1 MADEPDPTKD
11 PKFKQVVDH
20 FLKTP
25 PKPHKRKKDEGR
37 KERINQNQDNDT
49 DGGRHRRSSKGD

>member
-1 MADEPDPTKD
+1 MANSDPTKD

-25 PKPHKRKKDEGR
+25 PKPHTKKEPVKRQKGKKVGDQNESGRPGEDGKEG
-37 KERINQNQDNDT
+37 
-49 DGGRHRRSSKGD
+49 

>member
-1 MADEPDPTKD
+1 MSDKSDPTKD

-25 PKPHKRKKDEGR
+25 PKPHAKKESVKRQRRKRVGDQNESGRPGEGG
-37 KERINQNQDNDT
+37 KE
-49 DGGRHRRSSKGD
+49 G

>member
-1 MADEPDPTKD
+1 MSDKPDPTKD

-25 PKPHKRKKDEGR
+25 PKPHTKKEPVKRQKRKRVGDQNESGRPGEDGKEG
-37 KERINQNQDNDT
+37 
-49 DGGRHRRSSKGD
+49 

>member
-1 MADEPDPTKD
+1 MTDNSDPTKD

-25 PKPHKRKKDEGR
+25 PKPHKRKKDAGADEDSSAPQSKPKG
-37 KERINQNQDNDT
+37 KSDT
-49 DGGRHRRSSKGD
+49 GDSRS

>member
-1 MADEPDPTKD
+1 MSDNSDPTKD

-25 PKPHKRKKDEGR
+25 PKPHKRKGDDESTQ
-37 KERINQNQDNDT
+37 KERD
-49 DGGRHRRSSKGD
+49 RKRSAAKCKGDE

>member
-1 MADEPDPTKD
+1 MSDNPDPTKD

-25 PKPHKRKKDEGR
+25 PKPHTKKEPVKRQRGKKVGDQNESGRPVEGG
-37 KERINQNQDNDT
+37 K
-49 DGGRHRRSSKGD
+49 KG

>member
-25 PKPHKRKKDEGR
+25 PKPHAKKEPVKRQKGKKVGDQNESGRPGREG
-37 KERINQNQDNDT
+37 KE
-49 DGGRHRRSSKGD
+49 G

>member
-1 MADEPDPTKD
+1 MSDNSDPTKD

-25 PKPHKRKKDEGR
+25 PKPHKRKKDEQANG
-37 KERINQNQDNDT
+37 QNCEEP
-49 DGGRHRRSSKGD
+49 RRRSEADRD

>member
-1 MADEPDPTKD
+1 MADSDPTKD

-25 PKPHKRKKDEGR
+25 PKPHKRKKD
-37 KERINQNQDNDT
+37 KEATEADRPATAATDQARNNGGNSGDN
-49 DGGRHRRSSKGD
+49 H